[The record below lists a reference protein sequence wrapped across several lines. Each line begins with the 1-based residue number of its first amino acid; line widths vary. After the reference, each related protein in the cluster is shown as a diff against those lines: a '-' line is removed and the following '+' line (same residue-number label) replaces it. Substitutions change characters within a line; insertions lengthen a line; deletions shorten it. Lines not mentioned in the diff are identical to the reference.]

1 MLKSAAEDE
10 KRLCCSDLRQ
20 RMWWWRIDGLRPN
33 RAAVAI
39 LTAVVA
45 GVLRGERGAAVSEG
59 ERDDGVVIRGGGGE
73 M

>member
-1 MLKSAAEDE
+1 
-10 KRLCCSDLRQ
+10 
-20 RMWWWRIDGLRPN
+20 MWWWRIDGLRPN

-39 LTAVVA
+39 LRAVVA

-59 ERDDGVVIRGGGGE
+59 ERDDGDVIHGGGGE